1 MRNGAINSFSEAS
14 ASGRDSESKWEVDER
29 PTFRLVWLFIA
40 IALPLVAVA
49 GRLAQLDLYLVDNY
63 VASFAT
69 TTESMESI
77 PSLDGR
83 IYGSDG
89 RVLAEDLERDNLRVH
104 YRWLEDP
111 PDPRWLLQQAL
122 SKLTRSERR
131 NRARV
136 AAEKQAVLTRRDAMW
151 RRLAEISGISP
162 ANLAARRPT
171 IQKRVERIAQLVI
184 ARRDRTDSEATPESA
199 DAKSGRPFADRLW
212 EIVSGALT
220 TPPRREERE
229 PIVVREELDY
239 HTVVDDVPLAVR
251 AEIEAHPRLF
261 PGVRVGSTSRRV
273 YYDSGLAPQI
283 VGARLPVTGEELTQ
297 RRAQSTSGADAGDP
311 LDYQPGDRIGRTGVE
326 ASYDSCLRG
335 LRGLRKLIRNRYGEV
350 VGEEIVRAPRAGAN
364 VELTLNAGVQRK
376 MQQLLDGIL
385 DGKTQPATE
394 KGESPLPTGG
404 CVVALD
410 VQSGA
415 VLVAAGAPRFDF
427 GSSAIPDAQT
437 WKRLNDDPR
446 HPLLNR
452 AIQMALPP
460 GSVFKV
466 LSAVALLES
475 RRIDPDA
482 RFDCRGYLDHPN
494 RFRCLIFAQ
503 QGVGHGPVN
512 LGDALSRSCN
522 VYFFH
527 AAGVM
532 GPQSLVEWSRQFGI
546 GRPTGVDLPFER
558 GGNLPEPD
566 TTADL
571 LLPSPLA
578 GEGSG
583 VRGHARKSSG
593 VRWNIADTRA
603 LAIGQSTLTVTPLQI
618 ARMMAA
624 VANGGYL
631 VTPCVARKAG
641 PQLADDESEPT
652 FSRRMP
658 IPGLSEGTLA
668 RIRTA
673 LAKAV
678 ADPSGTGYKT
688 VRTSAITI
696 AGKSGTAQVSHGQAD
711 HAWFAGY
718 APAEQPR
725 IAFAVVLEHAGSGG
739 KAAGPVARQLVEAL
753 LADGVLEPPRVTMRQ

>member
-1 MRNGAINSFSEAS
+1 MRNGAINPFSNSS
-14 ASGRDSESKWEVDER
+14 ATSRELDFKWEVDER
-29 PTFRLVWLFIA
+29 PTFRLVWLFVSIA
-40 IALPLVAVA
+40 VPLVVVA
-49 GRLAQLDLYLVDNY
+49 ARLAQLDLYLADNY

-83 IYGSDG
+83 IYGNDG
-89 RVLAEDLERDNLRVH
+89 RVLAEDLERDNLRLH

-111 PDPRWLLQQAL
+111 PDPRWLSQQAL

-136 AAEKQAVLTRRDAMW
+136 EAEKQAVLSRRDAMW
-151 RRLAEISGISP
+151 RRLAEVSGTSP
-162 ANLAARRPT
+162 ATLAARRAT

-184 ARRDRTDSEATPESA
+184 ERQNRSDSETTPESSETN
-199 DAKSGRPFADRLW
+199 SGRPLGDRLW
-212 EIVSGALT
+212 EIVTGALT

-239 HTVVDDVPLAVR
+239 HTVVDDVPLVVR

-261 PGVRVGSTSRRV
+261 PGIRVGSNSRRV

-283 VGARLPVTGEELTQ
+283 VGARLPVTDEDLSK
-297 RRAQSTSGADAGDP
+297 RRSQSSTVAADDDP
-311 LDYQPGDRIGRTGVE
+311 LDYRSGDRIGRTGVE

-335 LRGLRKLIRNRYGEV
+335 LRGLRKLTRNRYGEV
-350 VGEEIVRAPRAGAN
+350 VGEEIVRAPRAGGN

-376 MQQLLDGIL
+376 MQQLLESIL
-385 DGKTQPATE
+385 DKKTRPAGKD
-394 KGESPLPTGG
+394 ESPQPTGG

-415 VLVAAGAPRFDF
+415 VLVAAGAPQFDF
-427 GSSAIPDAQT
+427 GSSAVPDAQT
-437 WKRLNDDPR
+437 WKRLNDDTR
-446 HPLLNR
+446 HPLLHR
-452 AIQMALPP
+452 AIQMTLPP

-475 RRIDPDA
+475 RRIDPEA
-482 RFDCRGYLDHPN
+482 RFECRGYLDQPN

-503 QGVGHGPVN
+503 SGIGHGPIN
-512 LGDALSRSCN
+512 FADALSRSCN

-527 AAGVM
+527 AAGVI
-532 GPQSLVEWSRQFGI
+532 GPQAIVEWARQFGI

-566 TTADL
+566 AAAD
-571 LLPSPLA
+571 
-578 GEGSG
+578 GH
-583 VRGHARKSSG
+583 RGNKINWH
-593 VRWNIADTRA
+593 IADTRA

-631 VTPCVARKAG
+631 VTPYVAFKAG
-641 PQLADDESEPT
+641 PQLADNESETT

-658 IPGLSEGTLA
+658 IPGLSDTTLA
-668 RIRTA
+668 RIRAA

-688 VRTSAITI
+688 VRTPALSI
-696 AGKSGTAQVSHGQAD
+696 AGKSGTAQVGRGQAD

>member
-1 MRNGAINSFSEAS
+1 MRNGAINPFSAEPAN
-14 ASGRDSESKWEVDER
+14 GHDLESSWQVDER
-29 PTFRLVWLFIA
+29 PTTRLVWLFVL
-40 IALPLVAVA
+40 IALPLAAVVV
-49 GRLAQLDLYLVDNY
+49 RLAQLDITLVDDY

-69 TTESMESI
+69 TTESIESI

-111 PDPRWLLQQAL
+111 PDPRWLQQQAL

-136 AAEKQAVLTRRDAMW
+136 EAEKRAVLERRDAMW
-151 RRLAEISGISP
+151 QRLAELSGISP
-162 ANLAARRPT
+162 ANLAAKRAA
-171 IQKRVERIAQLVI
+171 IQKRVERIAASVLERQNAAGL
-184 ARRDRTDSEATPESA
+184 DNEATPESSDPA
-199 DAKSGRPFADRLW
+199 SAHPLVERLW
-212 EIVSGALT
+212 NNIAGALT

-229 PIVVREELDY
+229 PLIVREELDY

-273 YYDSGLAPQI
+273 YYDSGLVPQI
-283 VGARLPVTGEELTQ
+283 VGARLPVTDADLA
-297 RRAQSTSGADAGDP
+297 RRHAQSKPVSDDDP
-311 LDYQPGDRIGRTGVE
+311 LDYRPGDRIGRTGVE

-335 LRGLRKLIRNRYGEV
+335 LRGLRKLVRNRYGEV
-350 VGEEIVRAPRAGAN
+350 VGEEIVRAPRAGGN
-364 VELTLNAGVQRK
+364 IELTLNANVQRK
-376 MQQLLDGIL
+376 MQQLLDASL
-385 DGKTQPATE
+385 AGKPKVE
-394 KGESPLPTGG
+394 GENDDSHLPTGG
-404 CVVALD
+404 CVVAID

-415 VLVAAGAPRFDF
+415 VLVAAGAPRYDF
-427 GSSAIPDAQT
+427 GSTAVPDAAT

-446 HPLLNR
+446 HPLLHR
-452 AIQMALPP
+452 PIQMALPP

-466 LSAVALLES
+466 VSAAALLES

-482 RFDCRGYLDHPN
+482 RFDCHGYLDKPN
-494 RFRCLIFAQ
+494 HFRCLIFAQ
-503 QGVGHGPVN
+503 QGVGHGPVD
-512 LGDALSRSCN
+512 LTDAISRSCN

-527 AAGVM
+527 AAGVI
-532 GPQSLVEWSRQFGI
+532 GPQPIVEWAGQFGL
-546 GRPTGVDLPFER
+546 GRPTGIDLPFER
-558 GGNLPEPD
+558 SGNLPEPD
-566 TTADL
+566 ATGDARQ
-571 LLPSPLA
+571 PS
-578 GEGSG
+578 
-583 VRGHARKSSG
+583 KSK
-593 VRWNIADTRA
+593 WHIADTRA
-603 LAIGQSTLTVTPLQI
+603 LAIGQSTVTVTPLQI

-631 VTPCVARKAG
+631 VTPYVARKAG
-641 PQLADDESEPT
+641 PQLADDETEPA
-652 FSRRMP
+652 FARRTP
-658 IPGLSEGTLA
+658 IPALSEKTLA
-668 RIRTA
+668 RIRAA

-678 ADPSGTGYKT
+678 ADPAGTGYKT
-688 VRTSAITI
+688 VHTAAISI
-696 AGKSGTAQVSHGQAD
+696 SGKSGTAQVGRGQAD

-753 LADGVLEPPRVTMRQ
+753 LSDGVLEPPRVTMRQ